1 MAHPILVEHEK
12 PFIDE
17 MHDSFHDLLREWI
30 FYCVDVVLKVFH
42 LAQFQ
47 D

>member
-1 MAHPILVEHEK
+1 VAHSVLTEYGE

-17 MHDSFHDLLREWI
+17 MHDSFHDLLRKWI

-42 LAQFQ
+42 LAQLQ